1 MKTDDL
7 QEYVKDM
14 KYKVAFHVFL
24 DGYVP
29 QSLNVALREHWAKRA
44 KGREKL
50 LAIMGVAGV
59 GDIGSAQANEKRG
72 VVIVQERARLLDQD
86 NLYGSV
92 KAMVDCMKPTIY
104 RKKSHRNIAGF
115 GVIIDDDARH
125 CELKVFQ
132 AKSKVK
138 DQGTNILILVG
149 EEA

>member
-1 MKTDDL
+1 M
-7 QEYVKDM
+7 
-14 KYKVAFHVFL
+14 
-24 DGYVP
+24 P
-29 QSLNVALREHWAKRA
+29 
-44 KGREKL
+44 
-50 LAIMGVAGV
+50 
-59 GDIGSAQANEKRG
+59 G

-92 KAMVDCMKPTIY
+92 KAMVDCMKPTIF

-132 AKSKVK
+132 VKAKKK

>member
-1 MKTDDL
+1 MTPDAL

-24 DGYVP
+24 EGYIP
-29 QSLNVALREHWAKRA
+29 DSLNVALRQHWAKRA
-44 KGREKL
+44 KDREKL

-59 GDIGSAQANEKRG
+59 GDIGQAEANEKR
-72 VVIVQERARLLDQD
+72 VIVIVQERARLLDQD

-92 KAMVDCMKPTIY
+92 KPMVDCLKPTVY

-115 GVIIDDDARH
+115 GVILNDDARH